1 MPIQWTETKGEGLT
15 GEEGAGGESG
25 MRAVAGT
32 FLCAGWRCP
41 RTRQSTVS
49 LPEATGARLASS
61 VAGGTRGSE
70 EGEVAV
76 ELDPAAAMQWLRVS
90 GRGSSARGS

>member
-1 MPIQWTETKGEGLT
+1 MEIQRTETEGRGLT

-25 MRAVAGT
+25 MRAVAGM
-32 FLCAGWRCP
+32 LLYAGWRCQ
-41 RTRQSTVS
+41 RTRQSTAS

-61 VAGGTRGSE
+61 AAGGARGSE